1 MIQPIKIDYEAFG
14 AEFAN
19 MNDNEQALFFKGIA
33 KQLKHWETTHHILM
47 QGTNYSTLLK
57 KMLTQDERNLLSE
70 FMQFTVGNEFINE

>member
-14 AEFAN
+14 AGFAN
-19 MNDNEQALFFKGIA
+19 ADNNEQALFFKGIA

-47 QGTNYSTLLK
+47 QGANYSTLLK